1 MSLFNF
7 FFGKIRES
15 YRNNTHD
22 KEKNRNFAPDFEIWT
37 MKRHIILYIE
47 LFLGTCFALLFI
59 GCTSNKE
66 WQNIEFYNVEK
77 MEQLTEKP
85 LDDEEDSV
93 GLGQLHDANES
104 REMDVKVDMQF
115 MKSENVA
122 NEKVCNLINGQ
133 LIELLLKQS
142 SELSI
147 DEAIA
152 QYIEDVKT
160 EFHGDEVANVYH
172 DHLIGRAEYGIENV
186 INYRLLEDV
195 FTGGAHPC
203 KLTTILRFNTQTG
216 EFITLD
222 NVFPT
227 INRPQLQDILLEK
240 LMKDQNVHS
249 LDELHQ
255 KGILEM
261 TDMFISNNFALREDS
276 IEFHYNEYD
285 IAPYA
290 YGACTICVSYDDVK
304 DIISTTWE
312 NRK

>member
-1 MSLFNF
+1 M
-7 FFGKIRES
+7 
-15 YRNNTHD
+15 
-22 KEKNRNFAPDFEIWT
+22 
-37 MKRHIILYIE
+37 
-47 LFLGTCFALLFI
+47 FLGTFFALLATA
-59 GCTSNKE
+59 CTSNKE

-85 LDDEEDSV
+85 LHVEEDSA
-93 GLGQLHDANES
+93 GLGQLH
-104 REMDVKVDMQF
+104 
-115 MKSENVA
+115 
-122 NEKVCNLINGQ
+122 VCNLINGH

-147 DEAIA
+147 EDAIA
-152 QYIEDVKT
+152 QYIEDVKA
-160 EFHGDEVANVYH
+160 EFHGNEVANVYH
-172 DHLIGRAEYGIENV
+172 DHLTGRAEYGMENV

-203 KLTTILRFNTQTG
+203 KLTSILRFNTQTG

-222 NVFPT
+222 DVFPT
-227 INRPQLQDILLEK
+227 LNQTRLQDILLAK
-240 LMKDQNVHS
+240 LMKDQNVQS

-261 TDMFISNNFALREDS
+261 TDMFISSNFALREDS

-290 YGACTICVSYDDVK
+290 SGACTICVSYEDVK